1 MFKSIPKSNVS
12 KRKFQ
17 VYKLWNTNQS
27 EYPVSILSGSNPAYR
42 SIKSK
47 YYSNEGNVITLFGS
61 TKNIANIQTERVISD
76 TIYVIDID
84 RNKFGEQIKRHSINL
99 TNEATQKTYIDD
111 GYGKIIAPNPTY
123 RLESMDVENNKLVI
137 SDDSVYY
144 EITIT
149 SLDLETGFC
158 ILTFD
163 GDSDEHYILQ
173 IDFENNLVSFKN
185 KLDFN
190 GIDISQLLYGNVFY
204 SDGTLVLTGITLENY
219 TLEYRSTQTI
229 YETEVLITARAGE
242 FNYSQNPSAI
252 NITLS
257 GSYEFETTPTTNNS
271 PGGIR
276 TMKEILDISRKEEF
290 YGTMGSSTG
299 SWDDYYNFG
308 SVDPTGSY
316 ISTYITTIGLYDDNN
331 DMVAIAK
338 LPQPIKNLPDY
349 DINFIIRF
357 DT

>member
-47 YYSNEGNVITLFGS
+47 YYSNEGNVVTLFGS
-61 TKNIANIQTERVISD
+61 TENIANIQRERVISD

-99 TNEATQKTYIDD
+99 IDESTGKRYIDD

-123 RLESMDVENNKLVI
+123 LLVSMDVENQKLVI
-137 SDDSVYY
+137 SQDSIDY

-149 SLDLETGFC
+149 SLDLNTGFC
-158 ILTFD
+158 ILTLN
-163 GDSDEHYILQ
+163 GDTDQHYLIQ
-173 IDFENNLVSFKN
+173 IDFQNNVVTFKN
-185 KLDFN
+185 ELDFS
-190 GIDISQLLYGNVFY
+190 GTDLKSLSYGNVFY
-204 SDGTLVLTGITLENY
+204 SDGTIVLTDVILSNY
-219 TLEYRSTQTI
+219 ELEYRSTQTI

-252 NITLS
+252 DITMS
-257 GSYEFETTPTTNNS
+257 GSYQFETTPITNSS
-271 PGGIR
+271 PSGIR

-290 YGTMGSSTG
+290 YGTMGFSTG

>member
-17 VYKLWNTNQS
+17 VYKLWNTDQS
-27 EYPVSILSGSNPAYR
+27 EYPVSILSGSDSAYR

-47 YYSNEGNVITLFGS
+47 YYSNDGNVVTLFGS
-61 TKNIANIQTERVISD
+61 TENIANIQAERVISD

-84 RNKFGEQIKRHSINL
+84 RNKFGEQIKRHSVNL
-99 TNEATQKTYIDD
+99 IDEISGKHYIDD
-111 GYGKIIAPNPTY
+111 GYGKIVAPNPTY
-123 RLESMDVENNKLVI
+123 ALVSMDVENRKLVI
-137 SDDSVYY
+137 AQDSINY

-149 SLDLETGFC
+149 SLDLQTGFC
-158 ILTFD
+158 ILTLN
-163 GDSDEHYILQ
+163 GDTDQHYIIH
-173 IDFENNLVSFKN
+173 IDFQNNFVTFKN
-185 KLDFN
+185 QLDFSGTN
-190 GIDISQLLYGNVFY
+190 LKSLSYGNIFY
-204 SDGTLVLTGITLENY
+204 SDGLIVLTSITLENY

-229 YETEVLITARAGE
+229 YETEVLVTARAGE
-242 FNYSQNPSAI
+242 FNYSQNPSAVDI
-252 NITLS
+252 LLS
-257 GSYEFETTPTTNNS
+257 GSYEFETTPIVNGE
-271 PGGIR
+271 PGGTKII
-276 TMKEILDISRKEEF
+276 KEVLDISRKEQF
-290 YGTMGSSTG
+290 YGSVGSKTG
-299 SWDDYYNFG
+299 SWDDYYNSG

>member
-27 EYPVSILSGSNPAYR
+27 EYPVNILSGSDPAYR

-61 TKNIANIQTERVISD
+61 TENIANIQRERVISD

-84 RNKFGEQIKRHSINL
+84 RNKFGEQIKRNSVNL
-99 TNEATQKTYIDD
+99 IDIATQKRYVDD
-111 GYGKIIAPNPTY
+111 GWGKIVAPNPTY
-123 RLESMDVENNKLVI
+123 MLESLDVENKKLVI
-137 SDDSVYY
+137 SQDSTNY

-149 SLDLETGFC
+149 SLNLETGFC
-158 ILTFD
+158 ILTLN
-163 GDSDEHYILQ
+163 GDTDQHYIIN
-173 IDFENNLVSFKN
+173 IDFQNNLVTFKN
-185 KLDFN
+185 QLDFN
-190 GIDISQLLYGNVFY
+190 GTDLKSVSYGNVFY
-204 SDGTLVLTGITLENY
+204 SDGTLVLTAITLDNY

-252 NITLS
+252 DITLS
-257 GSYEFETTPTTNNS
+257 GSYDFQTTAVNNS
-271 PGGIR
+271 FPAGTKTI
-276 TMKEILDISRKEEF
+276 KEILDISRKEEF
-290 YGTMGSSTG
+290 YGTLGSSTG